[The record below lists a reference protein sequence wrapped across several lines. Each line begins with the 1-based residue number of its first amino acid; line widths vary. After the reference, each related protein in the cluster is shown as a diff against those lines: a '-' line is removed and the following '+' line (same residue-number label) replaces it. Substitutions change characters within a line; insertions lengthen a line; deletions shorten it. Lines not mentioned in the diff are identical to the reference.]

1 MLEGINPFEVMQIL
15 ANKCFKEDKNLL
27 VVMINLDN
35 KRFQRDVFRHLN
47 KITVA

>member
-15 ANKCFKEDKNLL
+15 ANKYFKEDKNLL
-27 VVMINLDN
+27 VEMINLVN